1 MNAFRPLLVTGL
13 ALTLAGCVSTPT
25 ARIRADRSVY
35 DSYPLEVQEKVAA
48 GEVGVGF
55 TPDQVRMALGRPDR
69 VATRT
74 TPDGT
79 SEVWSYRDPG
89 PRFSVGL
96 GIGVGG
102 GGGSTRVGTGVG
114 VSTGQR
120 VYDDEKVRV
129 VFDERGQVSAVEQ
142 VQRR

>member
-1 MNAFRPLLVTGL
+1 
-13 ALTLAGCVSTPT
+13 
-25 ARIRADRSVY
+25 
-35 DSYPLEVQEKVAA
+35 
-48 GEVGVGF
+48 
-55 TPDQVRMALGRPDR
+55 MALGRPDR